1 MVPPLFQ
8 ITNLVT
14 HSTHDPPYEVSTI
27 NVGDPYY
34 VDRDYA
40 YASLPVF
47 MQYLN
52 GIKTGE
58 PPTDLLRRKDG
69 GFRSKTQRW
78 TPANDDCPDPVAYDP
93 QWICF
98 DVTEPVRGT
107 FSRNRR
113 TYPYPPALEW
123 STMQLIVE
131 GARPR
136 QSSEPPLG
144 SRGAWRGV
152 NVPSW

>member
-34 VDRDYA
+34 VDREYA

-52 GIKTGE
+52 GIKTGAPNE
-58 PPTDLLRRKDG
+58 FFAEKKTRKLPVDNSALDHSQRRLPGPCRIRPAVDLLRRH
-69 GFRSKTQRW
+69 R
-78 TPANDDCPDPVAYDP
+78 
-93 QWICF
+93 
-98 DVTEPVRGT
+98 
-107 FSRNRR
+107 
-113 TYPYPPALEW
+113 
-123 STMQLIVE
+123 
-131 GARPR
+131 ARPR
-136 QSSEPPLG
+136 L
-144 SRGAWRGV
+144 RAAR
-152 NVPSW
+152 

>member
-1 MVPPLFQ
+1 MLTSFSPGLRFQTDGSAAFQ

-34 VDRDYA
+34 VDREYA

-58 PPTDLLRRKDG
+58 PPTILLRRKHG
-69 GFRSKTQRW
+69 SFRSKTQRW
-78 TPANDDCPDPVAYDP
+78 TTANDDCPDPVAYDP

-98 DVTEPVRGT
+98 DVTEPVRVFVLHGKT
-107 FSRNRR
+107 QRWFR
-113 TYPYPPALEW
+113 TITAVQ
-123 STMQLIVE
+123 T
-131 GARPR
+131 
-136 QSSEPPLG
+136 
-144 SRGAWRGV
+144 
-152 NVPSW
+152 